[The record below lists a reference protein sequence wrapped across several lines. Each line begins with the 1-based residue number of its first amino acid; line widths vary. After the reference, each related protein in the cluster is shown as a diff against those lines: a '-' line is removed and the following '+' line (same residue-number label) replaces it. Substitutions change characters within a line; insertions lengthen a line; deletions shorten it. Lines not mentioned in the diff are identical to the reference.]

1 MNMDEPSRTTRLW
14 NKNKLGHSPNYIGAR
29 VMFQLEYNTQHRF
42 SFPFFS
48 FLFFFFKIFLLNSLS
63 LLASTGAAGVAI
75 YYSDGDNSGVTEL

>member
-42 SFPFFS
+42 SFPFFLFFS
-48 FLFFFFKIFLLNSLS
+48 FLNLSSKFFIVAGLHRRGRCGNLLL
-63 LLASTGAAGVAI
+63 GRG
-75 YYSDGDNSGVTEL
+75 